1 MEEAQS
7 GVFHDL
13 RCLLHSLSKASRN
26 ASVLRSRG
34 GRSSNPTDRVG
45 TAERTDESD
54 RDPSVAASDR
64 SPTPKADADFTWGI
78 EQPNKVAAGIRHAC
92 DLFACQ
98 ASGVRRLF
106 LSLSPRMSACIVCV
120 WPRLLSLLSP
130 FSLLRSFMAPEVP
143 EDRDRLNE
151 RELKARG
158 RRRRGS

>member
-78 EQPNKVAAGIRHAC
+78 EQPNKVAGS
-92 DLFACQ
+92 LP
-98 ASGVRRLF
+98 ASGMHVTF
-106 LSLSPRMSACIVCV
+106 LHARPAAFVDYSSLSPRMSACIVCV
-120 WPRLLSLLSP
+120 CGRVCSLCFPP
-130 FSLLRSFMAPEVP
+130 FHFFRSSFIH
-143 EDRDRLNE
+143 
-151 RELKARG
+151 G
-158 RRRRGS
+158 T